1 MEFIE
6 DDDTCDRILQ
16 VEKQIEILQE
26 REWRRD
32 EDHTMG
38 RSTGCAREKIL
49 LTGRESVMRG
59 RTMECTQQM
68 TGRDNWQV
76 KELTDEPKESSR
88 LSQPSC

>member
-6 DDDTCDRILQ
+6 DDHTCDRILQ

-49 LTGRESVMRG
+49 LTGRESVCEEG
-59 RTMECTQQM
+59 QW
-68 TGRDNWQV
+68 NA
-76 KELTDEPKESSR
+76 LSR
-88 LSQPSC
+88 LRGEMIGR